1 VGQGRKGEGVAEPRR
16 ARGRRTTK
24 AIGRIQTCRPGG
36 VGPYTLRNRIAHHE
50 PIHRPTIAKTG
61 RDIAGMHEALLD
73 LLDWIDHDVHHWVT
87 ANSRVPAL
95 LQARPW

>member
-1 VGQGRKGEGVAEPRR
+1 
-16 ARGRRTTK
+16 
-24 AIGRIQTCRPGG
+24 
-36 VGPYTLRNRIAHHE
+36 
-50 PIHRPTIAKTG
+50 
-61 RDIAGMHEALLD
+61 MHEALLD